1 MATTRNRRVKVSS
14 PVEEKPVEA
23 PQIEEVKEVSKPVE
37 KKIEAP
43 QTEEVKEVSKPVVEK
58 KVKKSL
64 PVTIELKS
72 LVSGKRGIGKV
83 IRIDKINEDKDADLL
98 LIKTETGQYRARR
111 SDLVLI

>member
-23 PQIEEVKEVSKPVE
+23 PQI
-37 KKIEAP
+37 
-43 QTEEVKEVSKPVVEK
+43 EEVKEVSKPVVEK